1 MYGPHLKKV
10 LREKGRMDIS
20 QCENT
25 VQEMVSPSRMPRHHS
40 AGADNKVI
48 SLRYSLKS
56 VNLARLVHLR

>member
-1 MYGPHLKKV
+1 
-10 LREKGRMDIS
+10 MDIS

-25 VQEMVSPSRMPRHHS
+25 VQEMVSPSRVPRHHS